1 MRFALFAAVALIAL
15 SGCHR
20 DAKLS
25 ADHAWVRLPA
35 VPGNP
40 GAAYLTIHGGPEP
53 ARLVAVESDAAGS
66 SELHESMKMGADNK
80 GGGGMT
86 GMKRLDGL
94 DVPAGKDVAFA
105 PNANHVMLF
114 GLSPQV
120 KAGTK
125 LPLSIRFEKGQPLTV
140 DAKVVG
146 AGDAA
151 PY

>member
-1 MRFALFAAVALIAL
+1 MRFALFSAVALTAL
-15 SGCHR
+15 AGCHHE
-20 DAKLS
+20 AKLS
-25 ADHAWVRLPA
+25 ADRAWVRLPA

-66 SELHESMKMGADNK
+66 SELHESMKMGA
-80 GGGGMT
+80 GGMT

-120 KAGTK
+120 KAGGT
-125 LPLSIRFEKGQPLTV
+125 LPLSVRFEKGQPLTV

>member
-1 MRFALFAAVALIAL
+1 MRFALFAAVALTAL
-15 SGCHR
+15 TGCHHE
-20 DAKLS
+20 AKLS

-53 ARLVAVESDAAGS
+53 ARLVAVESEAAGS
-66 SELHESMKMGADNK
+66 SELHESMKMGA
-80 GGGGMT
+80 GGMT

-94 DVPAGKDVAFA
+94 DVPAGRDVAFA

-120 KAGTK
+120 KAGGT
-125 LPLSIRFEKGQPLTV
+125 LPLSVRFEKGQPLTV

>member
-1 MRFALFAAVALIAL
+1 MRSAILAPLAMLALA
-15 SGCHR
+15 GCHHE
-20 DAKLS
+20 AKLS

-66 SELHESMKMGADNK
+66 SELHESMKMRA
-80 GGGGMT
+80 GGMT

-120 KAGTK
+120 KAGAK
-125 LPLSIRFEKGQPLTV
+125 LPLSVRFAKGQPLTV
-140 DAKVVG
+140 EAKVVG